1 MQCAQCGAE
10 ITHPTRG
17 RPRRYCGRSCQA
29 RAYRARKDGTVP
41 RRSFV
46 DSGAA
51 APLDRDLVVRAAI
64 RLADDEGLA
73 AVSMRLV
80 AARLGAS
87 TMSLYRHVSGKDD
100 LVTAMVD
107 TVLADHRP
115 PPPGATGWRALLDHE
130 AREEWALYRRHP
142 WSLAAL
148 GTTRPP
154 LGRSVLETVDR
165 FLAALPLDHRTALS
179 VYLLVSGYV
188 QGTAMM
194 AVAESEAVR
203 DTGVSARGWWH
214 DRLGR
219 LAGVVGSNRYPWL
232 TELAADPPTPA
243 DLEGWFDFGLRR
255 VLDGIAAFLEPDEP
269 REAHDPGAAGSA
281 AADRRR

>member
-1 MQCAQCGAE
+1 MRCAQCGAE
-10 ITHPTRG
+10 ITHPARG
-17 RPRRYCGRSCQA
+17 RPRRYCGRACQA
-29 RAYRARKDGTVP
+29 RAYRARKDGAATE
-41 RRSFV
+41 RSFV
-46 DSGAA
+46 DKAV
-51 APLDRDLVVRAAI
+51 PVPVDRDLVVRTAI

-73 AVSMRLV
+73 TVSMRLV
-80 AARLGAS
+80 AARLGTS

-107 TVLADHRP
+107 TVLAEHRP
-115 PPPGATGWRALLDHE
+115 PQPRATGWRALLEHE
-130 AREEWALYRRHP
+130 AREEWSLYRRHP
-142 WSLAAL
+142 WSLTAL
-148 GTTRPP
+148 ATTRPP

-165 FLAALPLDHRTALS
+165 FLSALPLDHRTALS

-194 AVAESEAVR
+194 AVAEFEAVR

-219 LAGVVGSNRYPWL
+219 LAGAVGSNRYPWL
-232 TELAADPPTPA
+232 TELATDPPTPA

-255 VLDGIAAFLEPDEP
+255 VLDGIAAFLDPDDP
-269 REAHDPGAAGSA
+269 REAHEPDGAGSGA
-281 AADRRR
+281 PERRR